1 VQLSKS
7 CVRESAPW
15 VQIPPSPPLT
25 LKGLEMNYKKHM
37 QVFGAIALIGFIIFW
52 FSPQVGAVIFLP
64 AIGAYFGARQTE
76 SDGPTQPRRSL
87 WLVFFVLVSIGIA
100 IRFLVPEENFGG
112 FEASSEN
119 VILLWVYLGVL
130 SLAFPLFGFLAYLQR
145 VGRAAGN

>member
-1 VQLSKS
+1 
-7 CVRESAPW
+7 
-15 VQIPPSPPLT
+15 
-25 LKGLEMNYKKHM
+25 MNYKKHM
-37 QVFGAIALIGFIIFW
+37 QVFGGLALIGFIIFW
-52 FSPQVGAVIFLP
+52 FSPQIGAVIFLP

-76 SDGPTQPRRSL
+76 SDGPSQPRRSL
-87 WLVFFVLVSIGIA
+87 WAIFFLLVSIGLV

-145 VGRAAGN
+145 VGRSSGN

>member
-1 VQLSKS
+1 
-7 CVRESAPW
+7 
-15 VQIPPSPPLT
+15 
-25 LKGLEMNYKKHM
+25 MNYKKHM
-37 QVFGAIALIGFIIFW
+37 QVFAGLALIGFIIFW

-64 AIGAYFGARQTE
+64 AIGAYFGARQASNE
-76 SDGPTQPRRSL
+76 GPSQPRRSL
-87 WLVFFVLVSIGIA
+87 WAVFFVLVSIGLV